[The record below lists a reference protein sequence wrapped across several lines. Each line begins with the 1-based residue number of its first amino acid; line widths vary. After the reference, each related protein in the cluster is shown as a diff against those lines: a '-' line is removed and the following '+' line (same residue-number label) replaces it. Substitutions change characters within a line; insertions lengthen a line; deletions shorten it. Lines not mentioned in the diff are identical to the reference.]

1 MEVFIDDESRLT
13 LHGLAQYYVKLN
25 ESEKN
30 RKLSELL
37 DRLEFNQIIIFVSN
51 VNRAK
56 ELNKLLV
63 ECAFPSLCI
72 HSKMKQEERI
82 DIYSQF
88 KKYKSR
94 ILVSTDL
101 FGRGVDIERVNIVI
115 NYDMAKTSDDYLHRV
130 NRAGRFGTKGLALSF
145 VASED
150 DTKVLESVQARFE
163 VKINPMPETIDSSTY
178 SKPIIRLYISKLFL
192 STILKECSSL
202 NFSLLKF
209 KKTNSK
215 YVFEFRSHCE
225 C

>member
-13 LHGLAQYYVKLN
+13 LHGLAQYYVKLA

-37 DRLEFNQIIIFVSN
+37 DSLEFNQIIIFVSN
-51 VNRAK
+51 VRRAI

-115 NYDMAKTSDDYLHRV
+115 NYDMPKSSDDYLHRV
-130 NRAGRFGTKGLALSF
+130 NRAGRFGTKGLAVSF

-163 VKINPMPETIDSSTY
+163 VKINTMPEKIDSSTY
-178 SKPIIRLYISKLFL
+178 SKF
-192 STILKECSSL
+192 
-202 NFSLLKF
+202 NFFQICASAHCLL
-209 KKTNSK
+209 
-215 YVFEFRSHCE
+215 
-225 C
+225 